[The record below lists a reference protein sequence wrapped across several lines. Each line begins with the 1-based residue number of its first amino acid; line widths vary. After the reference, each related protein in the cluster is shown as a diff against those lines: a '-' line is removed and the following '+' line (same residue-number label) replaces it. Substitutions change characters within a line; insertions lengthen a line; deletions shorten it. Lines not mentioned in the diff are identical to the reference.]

1 MACVE
6 VAMDLRISSPCPMK
20 WNDLTGND
28 RIRYCGQCKLNV
40 YNLAEMPDAEVDALV
55 RKTEGRLC
63 VRLFLRGDRTATLR
77 DCPTA
82 LKQRLMRR
90 FATVGVVFFLGVFG
104 WLFRG
109 MEGPDR
115 SRLPDW
121 VRSIVNLI
129 DPKPQPLRELM
140 GTPCVKPTRSEN

>member
-1 MACVE
+1 
-6 VAMDLRISSPCPMK
+6 MDLRISSPCPMA

-28 RIRYCGQCKLNV
+28 RVRYCGQCKLNV
-40 YNLAEMPDAEVDALV
+40 YNLAEMSDAEVDALV

-63 VRLFLRGDRTATLR
+63 GRLFLRGDRTATLR
-77 DCPTA
+77 DCQTA
-82 LKQRLMRR
+82 RKQRLYRR
-90 FATVGVVFFLGVFG
+90 LATIGAVVLLAGFG

-121 VRSIVNLI
+121 VRAIVNMI
-129 DPKPQPLRELM
+129 DPEPQPQPPRELV
-140 GTPCVKPTRSEN
+140 GKIACPKPPSTPN